1 MGLGVVW
8 CGVVWGGVEF
18 RSVVVFGISI
28 NCANFLSDI
37 RERGTSVE
45 LFILDLGTLTSHK
58 GNLQL

>member
-8 CGVVWGGVEF
+8 CGVVWGGVGF

-28 NCANFLSDI
+28 NCANFLIDI